1 MTVKV
6 LIVDDQDSFR
16 TVAAEVVRASAGFE
30 LVGEVGSGE
39 DSVEAAR
46 RLRPDL
52 VLMDVNLPGIDGPE
66 ASRRIRAERAE
77 VIVFLL
83 STHDPEDLASRLRGS
98 GATKFISKDVF
109 GSESLANAW
118 HEAGEPAH

>member
-1 MTVKV
+1 MAVKV
-6 LIVDDQDSFR
+6 LIVDDQESFR
-16 TVAAEVVRASAGFE
+16 AVAGEVVRASAGFE
-30 LVGEVGSGE
+30 LIGEAGSGE

-52 VLMDVNLPGIDGPE
+52 VLMDVNLPGIDGVE

-83 STHDPEDLASRLRGS
+83 STHDQEDVTSRLMGS
-98 GATKFISKDVF
+98 GATKFIPKDVL
-109 GSESLANAW
+109 GSESLTNAW
-118 HEAGEPAH
+118 HEAAK

>member
-1 MTVKV
+1 MAVRV
-6 LIVDDQDSFR
+6 LIVDDQESFR
-16 TVAAEVVRASAGFE
+16 AAAGEVVRASTGFE
-30 LVGEVGSGE
+30 LIGEARTGE

-52 VLMDVNLPGIDGPE
+52 VLMDVNLPGIDGVE

-83 STHDPEDLASRLRGS
+83 STHDQEDLSSRIRGS
-98 GATKFISKDVF
+98 GAATFIPKAVF

-118 HEAGEPAH
+118 NEAAS